1 MQIGKAMLLLC
12 VTFKLL
18 VNVINGTTGMLCIV
32 DYSLVRVYCTD
43 KILFCIG
50 YIDMKSLKHMLV
62 SQTQSFI
69 VRRLPL

>member
-12 VTFKLL
+12 VTLL

-50 YIDMKSLKHMLV
+50 YIDIMKSLKHMLV
-62 SQTQSFI
+62 SQTQSFT